1 MSFDLMNLD
10 RFSVN
15 PSDYPLTLKKGQ
27 CYSRDFQVDL
37 ARRLNANAER
47 IEFLM
52 LDIATEPDR
61 QMIDYKDILPWRQR
75 VDYMRNTGQSKA
87 AKRLAKRMALEE
99 AKAAD
104 HDEEFMS
111 GYQEFLDSEF
121 NVDFSTEP
129 HKRRYRGVAVID

>member
-1 MSFDLMNLD
+1 MFDLMNLD

-15 PSDYPLTLKKGQ
+15 PSDYPLTLKKGK
-27 CYSRDFQVDL
+27 CYSRDLQVDL

-75 VDYMRNTGQSKA
+75 AQFMRNTGNSRA
-87 AKRLAKRMALEE
+87 AKRLEKRMALEE
-99 AKAAD
+99 AMAAD
-104 HDEEFMS
+104 DDEDFMN
-111 GYQEFLDSEF
+111 GYQEFLDTEF
-121 NVDFSTEP
+121 VVS
-129 HKRRYRGVAVID
+129 